1 MKILYVLIII
11 TFFFGFYNIL
21 LSIFKIPKL
30 NNEGFFILNFFK
42 KKNNKICKYEDNY
55 SDVTHKIAK
64 QIKLPENFRNKLNEQ
79 IIAADLNSTPELY
92 ISNLIYKSLTYVI
105 FGIIL
110 FPINGMITIIL
121 IVFAISTI
129 IKGYKNLDNEIKER
143 TEKIEKE
150 LPKFLDFMTNSF
162 KFNKNVKQALESYE
176 KIAGDNFKPNI
187 AITIADMTTGN
198 YEIALKR
205 LDTRVNSYN
214 FSKVI
219 RAIIQVVKGEENTQY
234 LTNLYR
240 ESASEEYERLK
251 READN
256 KIDKV
261 YKYSKAL
268 LFCMIVIV
276 FTLMGMMIYKNFKG
290 ISGF

>member
-42 KKNNKICKYEDNY
+42 KKNNKIRKYEDNY
-55 SDVTHKIAK
+55 SDLTHKIAK

-79 IIAADLNSTPELY
+79 IIAADINSTPELY

-240 ESASEEYERLK
+240 ESSSEEYERLK